1 MISNFITMNG
11 YGLYVW
17 LSFGIV
23 FVSCVVVYFKTKKT
37 LKKYEQE
44 FLAELQILTLEEKNK
59 ALEISKVAQQIL
71 ATSSKANSKHFN
83 AYKKS

>member
-1 MISNFITMNG
+1 MIIEYIAMNG

-71 ATSSKANSKHFN
+71 ATSSKAN
-83 AYKKS
+83 

>member
-23 FVSCVVVYFKTKKT
+23 LVSCAIVYFKTMKT

-44 FLAELQILTLEEKNK
+44 FLAELQSLTLEKKNRVLK
-59 ALEISKVAQQIL
+59 TSKVAQQIL
-71 ATSSKANSKHFN
+71 ATSSKVN
-83 AYKKS
+83 

>member
-1 MISNFITMNG
+1 MNG

-59 ALEISKVAQQIL
+59 ALEISKVARQIL
-71 ATSSKANSKHFN
+71 ATSSKAN
-83 AYKKS
+83 

>member
-17 LSFGIV
+17 LSFSIA
-23 FVSCVVVYFKTKKT
+23 FISCAVVYIKTKKT

-44 FLAELQILTLEEKNK
+44 FLVELQTLTLEEKNK
-59 ALEISKVAQQIL
+59 ALENFKVAQQIL
-71 ATSSKANSKHFN
+71 AISSKAN
-83 AYKKS
+83 

>member
-17 LSFGIV
+17 LSFSVV
-23 FVSCVVVYFKTKKT
+23 FISCVIVYFKTKKT

-44 FLAELQILTLEEKNK
+44 FLAELQTLTLEEKNK
-59 ALEISKVAQQIL
+59 ALENSKVAQQIL
-71 ATSSKANSKHFN
+71 ATSLKTN
-83 AYKKS
+83 

>member
-17 LSFGIV
+17 LSFSVVII
-23 FVSCVVVYFKTKKT
+23 SCVIVYLKTKKT

-44 FLAELQILTLEEKNK
+44 YLKELQTLTLEEKNK
-59 ALEISKVAQQIL
+59 TLESSKVAQQIL
-71 ATSSKANSKHFN
+71 ATSSKAN
-83 AYKKS
+83 

>member
-44 FLAELQILTLEEKNK
+44 FLAELQALTLEEKNK
-59 ALEISKVAQQIL
+59 VIKNSKVAQQIL
-71 ATSSKANSKHFN
+71 ATSSKVN
-83 AYKKS
+83 

>member
-1 MISNFITMNG
+1 MNG

-71 ATSSKANSKHFN
+71 ATSSKAN
-83 AYKKS
+83 

>member
-1 MISNFITMNG
+1 MISNLITMNG

-23 FVSCVVVYFKTKKT
+23 FISCAVVYFKTKKT

-44 FLAELQILTLEEKNK
+44 FLVELQALTLEEKNK
-59 ALEISKVAQQIL
+59 VLDNSKIAQQIL
-71 ATSSKANSKHFN
+71 AASSNIN
-83 AYKKS
+83 

>member
-17 LSFGIV
+17 LSFSIV
-23 FVSCVVVYFKTKKT
+23 FISCAVVYFKTKKI

-44 FLAELQILTLEEKNK
+44 FLQELQALTIDEKNK
-59 ALEISKVAQQIL
+59 ALETSKVAQLIL
-71 ATSSKANSKHFN
+71 ATSSKVN
-83 AYKKS
+83 

>member
-17 LSFGIV
+17 LSFSVV
-23 FVSCVVVYFKTKKT
+23 FISCVIVYFKTKKT

-44 FLAELQILTLEEKNK
+44 FLAEIQTLSLEEKNK
-59 ALEISKVAQQIL
+59 TLETSNVAKQIL
-71 ATSSKANSKHFN
+71 ATSSKAN
-83 AYKKS
+83 